1 MEKKIYGL
9 SMQEVEE
16 KRKKGEGEQEP
27 ESITKSKKQI
37 IRENVLTLFNLL
49 NFIIA
54 GLLFAVGAYTNMIF
68 IAIIIL
74 NIVIGIAQE
83 CKAKKLVDELSI
95 LNRPAIKVRREG
107 EDQEIELKDI
117 VKGDIV
123 ILESGSQICNDS
135 IVTSGS
141 LEVNE
146 SLLTGES
153 DPVIK
158 EVGSTLYSGSSVI
171 SGKACAEVI
180 HVGNDNY
187 ATSLVNE
194 VKKEKQVQSELLGS
208 MRKVTRFTSS
218 LIIPLGILLFLEAF
232 VLRKAPVNESVVASA
247 AALLGMLP
255 KGLVLLISVSLAS
268 GVIPQIT
275 AIFGTCG
282 GGMAVIPSLTDF
294 TFMESKKGKMFVN
307 TPNALEGN
315 NTDKCDTAAADFQSK
330 ETGVIDG
337 VGTEDEILG
346 QIRSLVS
353 LLPSNNEDTDNYTE
367 CTDDLNRVCADLAN
381 CAGDT
386 AIALSQIA
394 DNGEFFETKVD
405 YAKDMVTGF
414 IRLNGATVGAVANRS
429 EVYDAEGKKVET
441 FDGSISARGA
451 RKAADF
457 VKFCDAFDIPV
468 LTLTNATGFMAT
480 LCSEKM
486 MAKSVGELVA
496 AFADATVPKV
506 NVIIGKAYGTAYVA
520 MNSKSIGADL
530 VYAWDNAEIGMMDAS
545 LAAKIMYADAD
556 AATIREKAAE
566 YKNLQSSP
574 LSAAKRG
581 YVDTIIE
588 AADTRKY
595 VIGAFE
601 MLFTKREDRPVKKHG
616 TV

>member
-1 MEKKIYGL
+1 MSNATQSLAGTRITSLLDANSFVEIGQGVTARSTDFNMTANKAPSDGVITGYGVIDDKLVYVYSQDASVLNGTVGEMHAKKITRLYDL
-9 SMQEVEE
+9 AM
-16 KRKKGEGEQEP
+16 K
-27 ESITKSKKQI
+27 T
-37 IRENVLTLFNLL
+37 
-49 NFIIA
+49 
-54 GLLFAVGAYTNMIF
+54 GAP
-68 IAIIIL
+68 
-74 NIVIGIAQE
+74 VIG
-83 CKAKKLVDELSI
+83 LVDCAGIRL
-95 LNRPAIKVRREG
+95 
-107 EDQEIELKDI
+107 QE
-117 VKGDIV
+117 
-123 ILESGSQICNDS
+123 
-135 IVTSGS
+135 
-141 LEVNE
+141 
-146 SLLTGES
+146 
-153 DPVIK
+153 
-158 EVGSTLYSGSSVI
+158 
-171 SGKACAEVI
+171 
-180 HVGNDNY
+180 
-187 ATSLVNE
+187 ATDA
-194 VKKEKQVQSELLGS
+194 
-208 MRKVTRFTSS
+208 
-218 LIIPLGILLFLEAF
+218 LEAF
-232 VLRKAPVNESVVASA
+232 GQIYLKQT
-247 AALLGMLP
+247 
-255 KGLVLLISVSLAS
+255 LAS

-394 DNGEFFETKVD
+394 DNGEFFETKAD

-429 EVYDAEGKKVET
+429 EVYDAEGKKTET

-556 AATIREKAAE
+556 AAELNEKAAQYRE
-566 YKNLQSSP
+566 LQSFAQFGSD
-574 LSAAKRG
+574 L
-581 YVDTIIE
+581 D
-588 AADTRKY
+588 ADTKARLAQ
-595 VIGAFE
+595 GARIVE
-601 MLFTKREDRPVKKHG
+601 VLKQGRSTPVPVEKQVAILYAVVNGILTQVEVEDIQSYEEGLYTFLDSDAAGVSAMEGIRSTGKLEGETEEKLK
-616 TV
+616 TALKDYTDRFLKAR

>member
-1 MEKKIYGL
+1 MSSNNQSL
-9 SMQEVEE
+9 AMQ
-16 KRKKGEGEQEP
+16 R
-27 ESITKSKKQI
+27 
-37 IRENVLTLFNLL
+37 
-49 NFIIA
+49 IA
-54 GLLFAVGAYTNMIF
+54 
-68 IAIIIL
+68 
-74 NIVIGIAQE
+74 
-83 CKAKKLVDELSI
+83 KLVDENSFM
-95 LNRPAIKVRREG
+95 
-107 EDQEIELKDI
+107 EI
-117 VKGDIV
+117 
-123 ILESGSQICNDS
+123 
-135 IVTSGS
+135 GS
-141 LEVNE
+141 LVTARSTDFN
-146 SLLTGES
+146 LTAAKAPSDGVIIGHGLIDGNLVFIYSQDATVLNGTIGEMHAKKIAS
-153 DPVIK
+153 VYDMAMKMGAPVIGFIDCGGIRLQESVDALDGFGLIYAK
-158 EVGSTLYSGSSVI
+158 EV
-171 SGKACAEVI
+171 A
-180 HVGNDNY
+180 
-187 ATSLVNE
+187 
-194 VKKEKQVQSELLGS
+194 
-208 MRKVTRFTSS
+208 
-218 LIIPLGILLFLEAF
+218 
-232 VLRKAPVNESVVASA
+232 
-247 AALLGMLP
+247 
-255 KGLVLLISVSLAS
+255 AS
-268 GVIPQIT
+268 GVIPQICGV
-275 AIFGTCG
+275 FGNCG
-282 GGMAVIPSLTDF
+282 GGLSVVPALCDF
-294 TFMESKKGKMFVN
+294 AYIEESKGRMFVN
-307 TPNALEGN
+307 TPDAIEGN
-315 NTDKCDTAAADFQSK
+315 RVEKCDTAAAEFQSK
-330 ETGVIDG
+330 ETGLIDG
-337 VGTEDEILG
+337 VGTEEEVLG

-367 CTDDLNRVCADLAN
+367 CTDDLNRVCAELAN

-394 DNGEFFETKVD
+394 DNGEFFETKAD

-556 AATIREKAAE
+556 AAELNEKAAQYRE
-566 YKNLQSSP
+566 LQNGVA
-574 LSAAKRG
+574 SAAARG
-581 YVDTIIE
+581 YVDTVISP
-588 AADTRKY
+588 ADTRKY

-601 MLFTKREDRPVKKHG
+601 MLFTKREDRPSKKHG